1 MIRISIMVI
10 SFILG
15 TSLSLCQAQE
25 GIKDFSDYQEM
36 RVYFGNL
43 YQEKKFQEA
52 AALIEK
58 HLDRFPD
65 HLMANAYNLAFVYS
79 HLEQYQRGIHALQYA
94 LDREIWFGIYAFGQ
108 DIWAQYKELEGF
120 GDILTQNEQLRQE
133 AQELAKP
140 DLIIVTPGG
149 YKKGG
154 KYPLFVALHGGGGNI
169 AGFKE
174 AWKSEKM
181 EKEFITAYLQ
191 SSQIVAPNGFSWTE
205 DIEMAKE
212 EIVDAYNKIIKEYSI
227 DTDRVVI
234 GGFSSGGIAAMEVV
248 LCHSFPVSGFI
259 VLCPAKPESFTDD
272 KILVAKER
280 NVRGSILTTEMDP
293 RLAEQKEMVEDLKR
307 LEFQY
312 QFVVTPN
319 IGHWFPEDL
328 DVKIDHAIDH
338 IRYR

>member
-15 TSLSLCQAQE
+15 TCLSLCQAQE
-25 GIKDFSDYQEM
+25 GINDFSNYQEM

-52 AALIEK
+52 AALLEK

-65 HLMANAYNLAFVYS
+65 HLRANAYNLAFVYS
-79 HLEQYQRGIHALQYA
+79 HLEQYQKGIHALQYA
-94 LDREIWFGIYAFGQ
+94 LDRGIWFGIYAFGQ
-108 DIWAQYKELEGF
+108 DIWAHYKELEGF

-133 AQELAKP
+133 AQKLTKP
-140 DLIIVTPGG
+140 DLIIVTPEG
-149 YKKGG
+149 YKKGE

-191 SSQIVAPNGFSWTE
+191 SSRIVAPNGFSWTE
-205 DIEMAKE
+205 DIEIAKE
-212 EIVDAYNKIIKEYSI
+212 EIVDAYTKIIKEYSI
-227 DTDRVVI
+227 DTDAVII
-234 GGFSSGGIAAMEVV
+234 GGFSSGGIAAMEVT
-248 LCHSFPVSGFI
+248 LCHSIPVSGFI

-272 KILVAKER
+272 TILAAKER
-280 NVRGSILTTEMDP
+280 NVHGTILTTEMDP

>member
-1 MIRISIMVI
+1 MKRLSMMVI
-10 SFILG
+10 LFISG
-15 TSLSLCQAQE
+15 TSLSFCQAQE
-25 GIKDFSDYQEM
+25 GVKDFSNYQEM
-36 RVYFGNL
+36 RAHFGTL
-43 YQEKKFQEA
+43 YQQQKYAEA
-52 AALIEK
+52 ADLIENY
-58 HLDRFPD
+58 LNRFPD
-65 HLMANAYNLAFVYS
+65 HLMANAYNLAFVYG
-79 HLEQYQRGIHALQYA
+79 HLEQYQKGIHALQYA
-94 LDREIWFGIYAFGQ
+94 LDRRIWFGIYAFGQ
-108 DIWAQYKELEGF
+108 DIWIPYKELEGF

-133 AQELAKP
+133 AKKLAKP
-140 DLIIVTPGG
+140 DLVIVTPEG

-181 EKEFITAYLQ
+181 KKEFITAYLQ

-227 DTDRVVI
+227 DTDRVII
-234 GGFSSGGIAAMEVV
+234 GGFSSGGIAAMEVT

-272 KILVAKER
+272 KILAAKER
-280 NVRGSILTTEMDP
+280 NVHGSILTTEMDP

-338 IRYR
+338 IGYK